1 MPNISD
7 IAQAAGVSKATVSNV
22 FTNNKRVSS
31 VLKQKV
37 LKVSEELN
45 YHPNHVASS
54 LATKKTYIIGLL
66 LGSGYDGSKKFFGE
80 LIGGVT
86 LAAAQAGYRVLLDTC
101 NAGNEK
107 THRNLISRAD
117 PFDGSIILAPVLED
131 MRIKDMLAHSTP
143 FVIVG
148 RPGEENLDVLSV
160 DVDNERLVYNTV
172 LHLIAMGHKKIGFL
186 NSGKDMTISF
196 DRLKGYVNAMISN
209 RIDIDTSL
217 MCNIEETNKPDPGF
231 YTKFIKSKKEMSA
244 IITSSD
250 EIAFMIYKALEQES
264 LKVPQD
270 MSVVALGGQDYL
282 YNLVPRVTTVS
293 IDYYEMGKKAVEML
307 VKKFN
312 DIPILHNRVIFE
324 ARVLKGESCAPF
336 HFVR

>member
-22 FTNNKRVSS
+22 FTNNKKVSS
-31 VLKQKV
+31 HLKQKV
-37 LKVSEELN
+37 LNASDELN

-54 LATKKTYIIGLL
+54 LATKKTYTIGLL
-66 LGSGYDGSKKFFGE
+66 LGSGYDGFKKFFGE

-86 LAAAQAGYRVLLDTC
+86 AAAAQYGYRVLLDTSS
-101 NAGNEK
+101 AGNEK

-131 MRIKDMLAHSTP
+131 IRIKDMLMHSTP

-148 RPGEENLDVLSV
+148 RPAEENPDVLSV
-160 DVDNERLVYNTV
+160 DVDNENLVYNTV
-172 LHLIAMGHKKIGFL
+172 LHLTEMGHKKIGFL

-196 DRLKGYVNAMISN
+196 DRLKGYVDAMLKN

-217 MCNIEETNKPDPGF
+217 ICNIEETKKPDLSF
-231 YTKFIKSKKEMSA
+231 YTKFIRSKKDLSA

-250 EIAFMIYKALEQES
+250 ETAYMVYKALECES

-270 MSVVALGGQDYL
+270 VSVVALGGEDFL
-282 YNLVPRVTTVS
+282 DKLIPRVTTVA
-293 IDYYEMGKKAVEML
+293 IDYNAMGKKAVEML
-307 VKKFN
+307 VNKFN
-312 DIPILHNRVIFE
+312 DIPILQNRVIFE
-324 ARVLKGESCAPF
+324 ARVLKGDSCAPF
-336 HFVR
+336 HSVR